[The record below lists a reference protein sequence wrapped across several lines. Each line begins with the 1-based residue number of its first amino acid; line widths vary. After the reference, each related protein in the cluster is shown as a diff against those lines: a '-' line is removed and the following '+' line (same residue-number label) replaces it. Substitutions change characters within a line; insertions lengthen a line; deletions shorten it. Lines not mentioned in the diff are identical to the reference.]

1 MTRFKSVVSDIDGTL
16 RNNIE
21 EAAPQLRLDKRGSH
35 AYAGFLFMSM
45 HVFKRYSTKKIL
57 RGEGSQ
63 DNKDATDCDGN
74 GCDGN
79 GCAGLEE
86 EGVNILKKYQDISM
100 ARTRNNFRD
109 LDMIKSAIRESGAD
123 IPVERV
129 VNNDMLHGIE
139 GKVLLLQDN
148 PISALRDVLRH
159 KDAEAILIP
168 RYYNDFLGGIV
179 SRISKRVHMAGWKD
193 VDGFIS
199 GSGQK

>member
-21 EAAPQLRLDKRGSH
+21 EAAPPLRLEKRGSH

-45 HVFKRYSTKKIL
+45 HMFKRYSTKKIL

-63 DNKDATDCDGN
+63 DNKDAADCD
-74 GCDGN
+74 
-79 GCAGLEE
+79 CAGLEE
-86 EGVNILKKYQDISM
+86 EGVNILKKYRDISM

-109 LDMIKSAIRESGAD
+109 LDMIKRAIRESGAD

-129 VNNDMLHGIE
+129 VKNDMLHGIE

-148 PISALRDVLRH
+148 PISTLRDVLRH

-199 GSGQK
+199 GSEQK